1 MIQIILG
8 TFQLLAPS
16 ELAFIFLFILY
27 SIGRIQDMQKNIANL
42 SKRKKIALLLLV
54 VFILVVFES
63 LLLML
68 RFNRI
73 NKYKP
78 EIIGVSFSQIQA
90 ERYGSDWRAN
100 YIAILD
106 DLNFKQLRI
115 PAYWNRIE
123 VSKGNYDFT
132 ELDWMVNE
140 AGKRNA
146 NVTILVGQKSIRYP
160 ECFYPEWVDKTNTS
174 KTSQD
179 AVDMIKAVVQRYK
192 NNKTVTAWQLENE
205 FVLKSFGECPANM
218 LNGKQLK
225 KELEAL
231 REIDSSRPVLISQSD
246 QYGFPVQG
254 PLAET
259 IGFSMYKWSWK
270 KEIGYYKYPQD
281 GTFFWWKAGILSAL
295 RDQNL
300 KIHELQAEAWG
311 PVGNE
316 NLDYS
321 ESMRSMN
328 PRQFE
333 ENINYARQTK
343 IREFDLWGAEWWW
356 HLKQQG
362 KNEMW
367 YAVKKIV
374 NN

>member
-1 MIQIILG
+1 
-8 TFQLLAPS
+8 
-16 ELAFIFLFILY
+16 
-27 SIGRIQDMQKNIANL
+27 
-42 SKRKKIALLLLV
+42 
-54 VFILVVFES
+54 
-63 LLLML
+63 ML

-123 VSKGNYDFT
+123 ASKGNYDFT

-146 NVTILVGQKSIRYP
+146 NVTILVGQKNIRYP

-179 AVDMIKAVVQRYK
+179 AVDMVKAVVQRYK

-254 PLAET
+254 PLADT

-295 RDQNL
+295 RDQNI

-362 KNEMW
+362 KNKMW